1 MKKIIIFGM
10 FLMLCS
16 LSLNASDMT
25 YGEMA
30 GIIRSADYPCARV
43 LELEQTG
50 NNTWIVKCNA
60 GSYSVGKLAD
70 GHYAVDEIKPDQDG
84 G

>member
-1 MKKIIIFGM
+1 M

-16 LSLNASDMT
+16 LSLNASDMAH
-25 YGEMA
+25 GEMA
-30 GIIRSADYPCARV
+30 GIIRSADYPCSHV

-60 GSYSVGKLAD
+60 GSYSVRKLAD
-70 GHYAVDEIKPDQDG
+70 DNYAVDAIKPDQDG